1 MPEPKPCPFCGCEMH
16 LEKGFYPTG
25 YVKWQLYGWHGPY
38 CLFSVSVH
46 IASGSDKSDLIA
58 AWNGR
63 ANENDD

>member
-1 MPEPKPCPFCGCEMH
+1 MAEPKPCPFCGCEMH

-46 IASGSDKSDLIA
+46 IPSGSDKSDLIA

-63 ANENDD
+63 ANENDN